1 MFDLVVALLVGSSTT
16 CGPLDLEATRALAVA
31 RSDEVAIKRAELLA
45 ADADRALAS
54 AARWLPSASATF
66 TTGPAPEARGT
77 ILESDNTNRSLAGL
91 GPFVR
96 VDVTAV
102 QPLWTWGQLD
112 AARNAAEAGVAARTA
127 LVRDATRTIEQR
139 VRQLYFTIS
148 LTNRLLKIAGEVESA
163 LDQVDEKI
171 AESLAKGDGEIKQ
184 EDKFRVAIF
193 RSDVALKRADGEKAL
208 SLARAGI
215 AAMLA
220 IDVARLQLAEEPL
233 PPVSGDVPELDVVIA
248 RALELRPDLAALD
261 QALVAK
267 RAQADA
273 VRAATLPQL
282 FLAGQLTYSRAWNR
296 DIQDNPWIGDPFNT
310 FSVGAVIGLRQNL
323 AIPMMLAQVD
333 KTDAELATLT
343 RQREGLAR
351 LVRFEVAQA
360 HAELVAAA
368 KKAKA
373 TKASLTAGKG
383 WFRSAQL
390 DFGMN
395 VTDARSLLDAY
406 AGYVKTQLDSAQA
419 SYEFLVAR
427 GRLDQVTG
435 QVAPEGVPCA
445 LQ

>member
-1 MFDLVVALLVGSSTT
+1 MISLFVALLAGAPTP
-16 CGPLDLEATRALAVA
+16 CGPLDLEATRALAIA

-45 ADADRALAS
+45 ADADRTLA
-54 AARWLPSASATF
+54 AAIRWLPSASATF

-77 ILESDNTNRSLAGL
+77 IFESDNSNRSLAGL

-96 VDVTAV
+96 VDVQAV

-112 AARNAAEAGVAARTA
+112 AARDAAEAGFEARSA
-127 LVRDATRTIEQR
+127 LVRDAARTIEQR
-139 VRQLYFTIS
+139 VRQLYFTVA
-148 LTNRLLKIAGEVESA
+148 LTKRLLKIAGEVESA
-163 LDQVDEKI
+163 LDTVDARI

-193 RSDVALKRADGEKAL
+193 RSEVGLKKADGEKAL
-208 SLARAGI
+208 TLARAGL

-220 IDVARLQLAEEPL
+220 IDVAKLELADEPL
-233 PPVSGDVPELDVVIA
+233 PPPTGDVPELDAAITQAIA
-248 RALELRPDLAALD
+248 LRPDLNALD
-261 QALVAK
+261 RALVAK
-267 RAQADA
+267 RAQVDA

-282 FLAGQLTYSRAWNR
+282 FLAGQFTYSRAWNR

-310 FSVGAVIGLRQNL
+310 LTFGVVLGVRQNL

-333 KTDAELATLT
+333 KADAELATLA

-351 LVRFEVAQA
+351 LVRFEVTQA
-360 HAELVAAA
+360 HTELVTAD

-435 QVAPEGVPCA
+435 QVAPEGVTCA
-445 LQ
+445 LE